1 MLDLRS
7 STTARK
13 CLTPAACKYAGLVG
27 LRDTR
32 LCAQNETG
40 SWLTVASNSIGQ
52 RWRGGAGP
60 RPTATVKRHRGYF
73 CQIVGRAV
81 DWDWMPTAGR
91 SYCLLVLVFFLSHSL
106 TVDISSQSLRK
117 VVEVDHLHP
126 DITLTKVPMLAASV
140 IAPSRGRPAGHTYLN
155 VCYPPLLRADGVTNH
170 SRVPASAPRRG
181 MSSIKLPHGWST
193 RRAGVTTIARKLLM
207 KLIHCR
213 G

>member
-155 VCYPPLLRADGVTNH
+155 VCYPLCSVLTVLRITVVCPHLHLDGVC
-170 SRVPASAPRRG
+170 RQ
-181 MSSIKLPHGWST
+181 SSFLMVGALDAST
-193 RRAGVTTIARKLLM
+193 RGGDDDRT
-207 KLIHCR
+207 
-213 G
+213 